1 MEQRIPLSQVFVP
14 GSFPEYTFVEREQNR
29 IKLSERIRDVL
40 DTPGMMVALVGP
52 SKSGK
57 TQLLKRALG
66 QRKYVRISCSEI
78 RSRDDFVR
86 ELRVGLN
93 IADEETHTL
102 EDNLSRSGQISAKAS
117 FRVLGTGGE
126 TSGSLSA
133 GTQNKKGNTRKRI
146 NNSILGIADWS
157 KDKNITVFLDN
168 FHYIPADYLVSICQ
182 TLRSLIEDGFRC
194 CIAYVPQKMM

>member
-14 GSFPEYTFVEREQNR
+14 GSFPEHTFVEREQNR

-93 IADEETHTL
+93 IAEEETHTL
-102 EDNLSRSGQISAKAS
+102 EDNASRSGQVSTKAGVN
-117 FRVLGTGGE
+117 FFGNGGE
-126 TSGSLSA
+126 VSGSLNSSS
-133 GTQNKKGNTRKRI
+133 QNKKGNSRKRV

-157 KDKNITVFLDN
+157 KEKKHHCL
-168 FHYIPADYLVSICQ
+168 S
-182 TLRSLIEDGFRC
+182 
-194 CIAYVPQKMM
+194 